1 MTGHRAGRKKR
12 TVFTLSVKRISMKQR
27 PAAEDGSLEPA
38 VALLILVIL
47 LSLVMYTAFISTGF
61 ASGTSA
67 RAGMARATDMLVP
80 DGNMIG
86 YADLSGTLGQVR
98 VNNPHPSPARLGAV
112 RVPVRLA
119 SLRLTWEQG
128 TGANLG
134 NATVIFTSPAGSEKL
149 PGSSGPVL
157 EKPAWAIIQKGST
170 LPGQSGNGN
179 DLLEPNEVFVLFI
192 YPSAPLLPGTPFR
205 VEIRIP
211 DRNPMAVTRV
221 VPDPVTPVM
230 DLG

>member
-1 MTGHRAGRKKR
+1 MKR
-12 TVFTLSVKRISMKQR
+12 R
-27 PAAEDGSLEPA
+27 PAAEDGSLELA
-38 VALLILVIL
+38 VALLILIIL
-47 LSLVMYTAFISTGF
+47 LSLVMYTAFIATGF

-67 RAGMARATDMLVP
+67 RTGMARAMDMLVP
-80 DGNMIG
+80 DGPVIG

-98 VNNPHPSPARLGAV
+98 VNNPRPSPAQLGAV

-119 SLRLTWEQG
+119 SLRLAWEQG

-134 NATVIFTSPAGSEKL
+134 NATVIFTSPAGTETL

-157 EKPAWAIIQKGST
+157 KKPAWAIVQKGST
-170 LPGQSGNGN
+170 VPGQSDNGN

-192 YPSAPLLPGTPFR
+192 YPSSPLPPDTRFR
-205 VEIRIP
+205 VGIRIP
-211 DRNPMAVTRV
+211 DQNPLELTRM

>member
-1 MTGHRAGRKKR
+1 
-12 TVFTLSVKRISMKQR
+12 MKQL
-27 PAAEDGSLEPA
+27 PAAEDGSLELA
-38 VALLILVIL
+38 VALLLLIIL
-47 LSLVMYTAFISTGF
+47 LSLVMYTAFISTGY
-61 ASGTSA
+61 ASGMSA
-67 RAGMARATDMLVP
+67 RAGMARATDMLVLN
-80 DGNMIG
+80 GNMIG
-86 YADLSGTLGQVR
+86 YADQSGTLGQVR
-98 VNNPHPSPARLGAV
+98 VDNPHPFPGRLGAV

-119 SLRLTWEQG
+119 SLRLTWEPG
-128 TGANLG
+128 TGASLG
-134 NATVIFTSPAGSEKL
+134 NATVIFTTPAGSETL

-192 YPSAPLLPGTPFR
+192 YPSAPLPPGTPFR

-211 DRNPMAVTRV
+211 DQNPMVVARV